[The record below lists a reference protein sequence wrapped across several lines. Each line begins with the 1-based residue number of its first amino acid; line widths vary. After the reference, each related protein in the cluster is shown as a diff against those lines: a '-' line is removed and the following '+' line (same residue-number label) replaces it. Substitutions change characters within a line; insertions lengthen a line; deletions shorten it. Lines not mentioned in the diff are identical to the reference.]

1 MAAIDFPTATS
12 NGQTFEADSGVIY
25 TYVGTPPNGFWS
37 GTFGTTGLTT
47 LDGRYIAKNDSNTI
61 QTIQTQGLKFNN
73 GSADTIL
80 IDGLNGKI
88 GIGTTSPSVKL
99 QVDGT
104 GVEVRASDNANSKNI
119 SLYGGTSA
127 NDPAITFTDALR
139 FYSNSA
145 SAERMRIDS
154 SGNAGIGT
162 TSPNFLLD
170 VVGTSGS
177 SSVAEFSYTGG
188 NSVYLKL
195 ANASNTQGFIG
206 YETQDLTFYTN
217 NTEKMRLD
225 SSGRLLV
232 GTSSASSSAP
242 LIQAQG
248 PSTGDSAGR
257 IVLSR
262 GSSGQGTSS
271 GTKWGELQFENNGSL
286 IAGRISCEVDAAVSA
301 GESPGRLVF
310 STTADG
316 ASSPT
321 ERMRI
326 NNLGDV
332 GVGTTAP
339 TYYGGNFRTLEVAGS
354 AGNDGGIFS
363 TVTADNAVKAYFY
376 TESTSDTATIGTVT
390 NHPLLFRT
398 NTVERMRINSSGNVG
413 VGTTSINNKFV
424 IASSGSTP
432 AYFHSVNASTGTSGN
447 DGIVMGMGDA
457 TNAYFWNY
465 ESGSIVFA
473 TNATERMRLD
483 SSGRLGIQ
491 NSSPGSMSAGA
502 DDLVIGS
509 ANSDIGITLASS
521 TTGSGNIFF
530 VDSAAPSGVNAFTGY
545 IQYDH
550 GANILSFGQNT
561 DVRMRIDQNGAT
573 KCSTS
578 TSLST
583 RFSGNIYHLS
593 HNHNNGNVAHIFEN
607 SGNST
612 PYGIYV
618 QFSGASP
625 DNNTQYFISCEDTS
639 SQRFYVWS
647 DGDVVNHDNSYGAIS
662 DVKLKQDIVDS
673 GSQWD
678 DLKNLRVRKFKFK
691 SDVEAYG
698 DEAKTLIGL
707 VAQEAELVS
716 PGLVKESPDTDSDNN
731 DLGTTTKSVNY
742 SVLYMKAVKA
752 LQEAMNRIET
762 LELPNKNPFNI
773 SQTTSLLNNP
783 FITFLNING
792 DTAGSIIQ
800 NGVNSV
806 TYATSSDYRLKD
818 NVVELTAAIPR
829 LKQLAPK
836 RFNFTAAADVTVD
849 GFLAHE
855 AQAVVPEAVTG
866 SHNQID
872 GDGNP
877 VMQGIDQSKLVP
889 LLTAALQEAIGR
901 IETLEAKVATLEGS

>member
-1 MAAIDFPTATS
+1 
-12 NGQTFEADSGVIY
+12 
-25 TYVGTPPNGFWS
+25 
-37 GTFGTTGLTT
+37 
-47 LDGRYIAKNDSNTI
+47 
-61 QTIQTQGLKFNN
+61 
-73 GSADTIL
+73 
-80 IDGLNGKI
+80 
-88 GIGTTSPSVKL
+88 
-99 QVDGT
+99 
-104 GVEVRASDNANSKNI
+104 
-119 SLYGGTSA
+119 
-127 NDPAITFTDALR
+127 
-139 FYSNSA
+139 
-145 SAERMRIDS
+145 
-154 SGNAGIGT
+154 
-162 TSPNFLLD
+162 
-170 VVGTSGS
+170 
-177 SSVAEFSYTGG
+177 
-188 NSVYLKL
+188 
-195 ANASNTQGFIG
+195 
-206 YETQDLTFYTN
+206 
-217 NTEKMRLD
+217 
-225 SSGRLLV
+225 
-232 GTSSASSSAP
+232 
-242 LIQAQG
+242 
-248 PSTGDSAGR
+248 
-257 IVLSR
+257 
-262 GSSGQGTSS
+262 
-271 GTKWGELQFENNGSL
+271 
-286 IAGRISCEVDAAVSA
+286 
-301 GESPGRLVF
+301 
-310 STTADG
+310 
-316 ASSPT
+316 
-321 ERMRI
+321 
-326 NNLGDV
+326 
-332 GVGTTAP
+332 
-339 TYYGGNFRTLEVAGS
+339 
-354 AGNDGGIFS
+354 
-363 TVTADNAVKAYFY
+363 
-376 TESTSDTATIGTVT
+376 
-390 NHPLLFRT
+390 
-398 NTVERMRINSSGNVG
+398 
-413 VGTTSINNKFV
+413 
-424 IASSGSTP
+424 
-432 AYFHSVNASTGTSGN
+432 
-447 DGIVMGMGDA
+447 
-457 TNAYFWNY
+457 
-465 ESGSIVFA
+465 
-473 TNATERMRLD
+473 
-483 SSGRLGIQ
+483 
-491 NSSPGSMSAGA
+491 
-502 DDLVIGS
+502 
-509 ANSDIGITLASS
+509 
-521 TTGSGNIFF
+521 
-530 VDSAAPSGVNAFTGY
+530 
-545 IQYDH
+545 
-550 GANILSFGQNT
+550 
-561 DVRMRIDQNGAT
+561 MRIDQNGAT

-593 HNHNNGNVAHIFEN
+593 HNHNNGNVVHIFEN

-625 DNNTQYFISCEDTS
+625 DNNTQYFMYCEDTS
-639 SQRFYVWS
+639 AQRFFVWS

>member
-217 NTEKMRLD
+217 NSERMRID

-232 GTSSASSSAP
+232 GTTSASSNLGLLVVQGYAGVTAGEGT
-242 LIQAQG
+242 LDLVRGNNVTGTAQG
-248 PSTGDSAGR
+248 LGSINFGHSQYQGASIDAVSEGAWTE
-257 IVLSR
+257 
-262 GSSGQGTSS
+262 GSSHPS
-271 GTKWGELQFENNGSL
+271 
-286 IAGRISCEVDAAVSA
+286 
-301 GESPGRLVF
+301 RLVF
-310 STTADG
+310 STTANNS
-316 ASSPT
+316 SSPT
-321 ERMRI
+321 
-326 NNLGDV
+326 
-332 GVGTTAP
+332 
-339 TYYGGNFRTLEVAGS
+339 
-354 AGNDGGIFS
+354 
-363 TVTADNAVKAYFY
+363 
-376 TESTSDTATIGTVT
+376 
-390 NHPLLFRT
+390 
-398 NTVERMRINSSGNVG
+398 ERMRINSSGNVG